1 MSNATEASDPNRDV
15 ESTPPAKYEA
25 VSEESA
31 RKSGNRTK
39 KGSGGKKK
47 RRQARR
53 ARRDLVIASGN
64 LPQTESNEATPPDMA
79 RIRARRSRRGWGVPI
94 SFLFLVLLP
103 LAAVTYYVFNFA
115 EDQYASTT
123 GFTVRQ
129 EEAGGASDLLGGLV
143 QMGTGGTASDTDI
156 LYDFIQSQEMV
167 TAVNERIDLISHY
180 TAPWPNDWAFAI
192 WPTAS
197 LEDLV
202 WFWQRIVRISY
213 DATTGLIEV
222 RVLAFDAQTA
232 RDIATSIVTVS
243 QERINALN
251 AQAREDSMR
260 YAREDLEE
268 SIARLKE
275 AREALTRFRMRTQ
288 IVDPAADIRNRM
300 GVMANLQQQ
309 LAEALIEYDL
319 LPESTSASDPRTKKA
334 RQRINVIRER
344 ILIERQTFTD
354 NSTDTGAVGEDYP
367 SLIAEFESLTVDSE
381 FAEESYRAALA
392 ALEVAR
398 DNVARQSRYLATY
411 IRPTLPVTAEYPK
424 RYVLTGLVGL
434 FLLLTWS
441 ILVLIFFSIRD
452 RS

>member
-1 MSNATEASDPNRDV
+1 MSDATQASDPKQDAKG
-15 ESTPPAKYEA
+15 TPPVKNEPM
-25 VSEESA
+25 SEENA
-31 RKSGNRTK
+31 RKGGSRK
-39 KGSGGKKK
+39 KA
-47 RRQARR
+47 RRQTRKARR
-53 ARRDLVIASGN
+53 EKVDVSSNI
-64 LPQTESNEATPPDMA
+64 PQTESNEATPPDRA
-79 RIRARRSRRGWGVPI
+79 RIRARRSRRGWGVPM

-103 LAAVTYYVFNFA
+103 LAAVTYYVWNFA

-129 EEAGGASDLLGGLV
+129 EEGGGASDLLGGLIQV
-143 QMGTGGTASDTDI
+143 GTGGTASDTDI

-167 TAVNERIDLISHY
+167 TAVNERIDLIAHY

-197 LEDLV
+197 LEDLI
-202 WFWQRIVRISY
+202 WFWQRVVRISY

-232 RDIATSIVTVS
+232 RDIANAIVTVS
-243 QERINALN
+243 QERINELN
-251 AQAREDSMR
+251 AQAREDAMR
-260 YAREDLEE
+260 YAREDLED
-268 SIARLKE
+268 SITRLKE
-275 AREALTRFRMRTQ
+275 AREAMTRFRTRTQ
-288 IVDPAADIRNRM
+288 IVDPEADIRNRM

-319 LPESTSASDPRTKKA
+319 LPDSTSASDPRAKKA
-334 RQRINVIRER
+334 LQRINVIRER

-354 NSTDTGAVGEDYP
+354 NSTETGAVGEDYP
-367 SLIAEFESLTVDSE
+367 SLIAEFESLTVDRE
-381 FAEESYRAALA
+381 FAEETYRAALA
-392 ALEVAR
+392 AMEVAR